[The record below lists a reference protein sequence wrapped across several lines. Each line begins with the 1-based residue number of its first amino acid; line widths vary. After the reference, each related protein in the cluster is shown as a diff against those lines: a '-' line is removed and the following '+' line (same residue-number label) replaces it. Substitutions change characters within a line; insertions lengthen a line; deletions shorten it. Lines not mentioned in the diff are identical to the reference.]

1 MPLRVV
7 CRDLFP
13 QVLTKAWRP
22 TPQCHQWSINCLYDA
37 YTCCDC
43 FALPPLSR
51 PRGAGSTWARFG
63 SPPKSPTA
71 KELSS
76 RDIVLAVVGSLLFQA
91 LPLGRR
97 AAGSFTLGGGAV
109 VRLQPSSGAQGS
121 RLDIAWLE
129 EVSIIVDI
137 NKKEMGLLWKF
148 LALGKSWPMVL
159 RSREVLL
166 C

>member
-13 QVLTKAWRP
+13 QVLTKAWGL

-37 YTCCDC
+37 FTCGDR

-51 PRGAGSTWARFG
+51 PRGAGSTWARLG

-91 LPLGRR
+91 LPLGRM
-97 AAGSFTLGGGAV
+97 AAGTFT
-109 VRLQPSSGAQGS
+109 
-121 RLDIAWLE
+121 W
-129 EVSIIVDI
+129 EV
-137 NKKEMGLLWKF
+137 EQ
-148 LALGKSWPMVL
+148 
-159 RSREVLL
+159 R
-166 C
+166 